1 MRECLVKVDR
11 VRAFAVTY
19 PLATGKYRMSGG
31 RLLEALQSTLVEV
44 TTADGVVGYG
54 EACTLAG
61 SYIEGF
67 QGSTLAAVRELAP
80 VVFDTDALHPAVINT
95 RFDAVIRGHA
105 PAKSA
110 LDAALWDLRGKVL
123 GQPVAALLGGI
134 YQPTYGVFHPL
145 SLDDPEVMAQDA
157 NDKLAQGYRR
167 WQLKIG
173 DDPIEDAARVK
184 AAYRVIGETAEFV
197 TCDANRGWTM
207 ADAIRHLGCLGD
219 LDVYVEQPCE
229 TLDELA
235 KIRPSSR
242 QPIMAD
248 EVILTPTDL
257 VRCYTSGAAE
267 AVNIKPARVGGL
279 TKAAQLRDLAV
290 ALGMKVVIDEPMGGE
305 IAVAGIAQLS
315 ASTPAKAFLAASH
328 ITGTHIR
335 PAAQPWVRGAITL
348 ADGRAEL
355 PHRDG
360 LGLEIDPTALPEP
373 EIDLTGA
380 VL

>member
-1 MRECLVKVDR
+1 MKIDR
-11 VRAFAVTY
+11 LRAFAVTY

-44 TTADGVVGYG
+44 TTAEGAVGYG

-67 QGSTLAAVRELAP
+67 QGSTLAAIRELAP
-80 VVFDTDALHPAVINT
+80 VVFDADAMHPAVVGA
-95 RFDAVIRGHA
+95 RFDARIRGHA

-110 LDAALWDLRGKVL
+110 LDAALWDARGKIL

-134 YQPTYGVFHPL
+134 HQPSYGVFHPL

-157 NDKLAQGYRR
+157 HEKLALGYRS

-184 AAYRVIGETAEFV
+184 AAYDVIGESAEFV

-207 ADAIRHLGCLGD
+207 ADAIRHLACLGD
-219 LDVYVEQPCE
+219 LDVFVEQPCE

-235 KIRPSSR
+235 LIRPKSR
-242 QPIMAD
+242 QPLMAD

-257 VRCYTSGAAE
+257 VRCYTLGAAE
-267 AVNIKPARVGGL
+267 AINIKPARVGGI
-279 TKAAQLRDLAV
+279 TKAALLRDLAHS
-290 ALGMKVVIDEPMGGE
+290 LGMKVVIDEPMGGE
-305 IAVAGIAQLS
+305 IAVAGIAHLS
-315 ASTPAKAFLAASH
+315 ASTPKKTFLAASH
-328 ITGTHIR
+328 ITGTHID
-335 PAAQPWVRGAITL
+335 PDAQPWVCGAIAL
-348 ADGRAEL
+348 VDGRAHL
-355 PHRDG
+355 PPGDG
-360 LGLEIDPTALPEP
+360 LGLDIDAGALPEP
-373 EIDLTGA
+373 EIDLSGGA
-380 VL
+380 L